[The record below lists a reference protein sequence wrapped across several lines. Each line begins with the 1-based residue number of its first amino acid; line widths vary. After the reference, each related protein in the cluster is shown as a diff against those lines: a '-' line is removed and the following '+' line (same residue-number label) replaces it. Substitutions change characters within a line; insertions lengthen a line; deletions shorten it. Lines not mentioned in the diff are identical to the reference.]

1 MNPKSIAAWLL
12 AATLSGCGPTTSGHQ
27 AYEDGRFED
36 AHAAFR
42 RASET
47 DTDGASAELLYNRA
61 LAALRAGDLADAR
74 SASGKAARRAEGET
88 VSRCDFLSGHVAF
101 AQCTLAEAQARTAG
115 AEPFA
120 FDVAITYAKRAHES
134 FAIAAMS
141 RPDWPEAR
149 RNSERALLKLRD
161 LQKQKDRARKERNR
175 KRETDPDSPKP
186 KPQPN
191 PKPEPD
197 TTSQPDTAPQTKE
210 LSPEQILGLLDKLA
224 QKERE
229 STQVA
234 TKARPRAAVS
244 ASMCPASARRARLW
258 ERSPPATSASM

>member
-1 MNPKSIAAWLL
+1 MNAKSIAAWLL
-12 AATLSGCGPTTSGHQ
+12 AATLSGCGPSTSGQ
-27 AYEDGRFED
+27 KAYEDGRFED

-47 DTDGASAELLYNRA
+47 DTDGASAELWYNRA

-74 SASGKAARRAEGET
+74 SASGNAARRAEGAT
-88 VSRCDFLSGHVAF
+88 VSRCDFLLGHVAF
-101 AQCTLAEAQARTAG
+101 AQCTLAEAQAKTAG

-149 RNSERALLKLRD
+149 RNAERALLKLRD
-161 LQKQKDRARKERNR
+161 LQKQKDRAKQKR
-175 KRETDPDSPKP
+175 KRETDPDPKP
-186 KPQPN
+186 KPPPPQQ

-197 TTSQPDTAPQTKE
+197 NEPQPDTRPQTNE
-210 LSPEQILGLLDKLA
+210 LSPEQILGLLKKLA
-224 QKERE
+224 LKDRE
-229 STQVA
+229 KLGIRQA
-234 TKARPRAAVS
+234 QRAARS
-244 ASMCPASARRARLW
+244 AAI
-258 ERSPPATSASM
+258 ERDW